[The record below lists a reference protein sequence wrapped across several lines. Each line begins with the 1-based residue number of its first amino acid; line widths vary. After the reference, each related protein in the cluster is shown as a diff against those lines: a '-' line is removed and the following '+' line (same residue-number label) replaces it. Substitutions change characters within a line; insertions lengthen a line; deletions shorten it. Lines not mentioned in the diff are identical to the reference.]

1 MHSNGK
7 RKKVHMIYKFV
18 AYVPIVFGGTISGA
32 LVGSLAGPIHLLI
45 STEQVGTLGA
55 CLGACLAIVGC
66 KFAMEHHEAKERNR
80 ELFRAL
86 ETRLAGVIRASEP
99 EPPRD

>member
-1 MHSNGK
+1 MHSKGK
-7 RKKVHMIYKFV
+7 TKMVQMICKFV
-18 AYVPIVFGGTISGA
+18 AYVSIVFGGTISGA
-32 LVGSLAGPIHLLI
+32 LVGSLAGPIRLLM

-80 ELFRAL
+80 VLFRAL
-86 ETRLAGVIRASEP
+86 ETRLAGVVHASEP
-99 EPPRD
+99 KPPCG